1 MGENGERGAHP
12 GRVGRRERTREAA
25 VRRVCSADPR
35 EEAGARPAGSPRG
48 GAGSGGGWPCPEHGR
63 LLRQASFAANTHTH
77 CACSPAQA
85 PAWALG
91 TQETQSAARRR
102 LRHTSSPVSPS
113 SWTPAMAPHS
123 SAKTS
128 IAPVARESPAP
139 LSGLTASLPPCLIFL
154 LWQHQSHFSSQAA
167 PPATPGPLHVPF
179 LLLVVSSCSP
189 PTSAPSLFVFPDRI

>member
-1 MGENGERGAHP
+1 MGENGELGAHRAGWAGVSGSGRRQSGGCVLQTRVKKQARGRP
-12 GRVGRRERTREAA
+12 GLPEEGRALEGAGRVRNTGDY
-25 VRRVCSADPR
+25 C
-35 EEAGARPAGSPRG
+35 
-48 GAGSGGGWPCPEHGR
+48 GR
-63 LLRQASFAANTHTH
+63 LPSQQTHTH
-77 CACSPAQA
+77 CACSPGQA

-91 TQETQSAARRR
+91 TQETQSAARRC